1 MTFGISRECF
11 ALCQHGIQLFQMPSY
26 PFHSVTSAV
35 RMVGQFGEF
44 PKRLRKPGLFLKPLI
59 SLQELVRGVFHMN
72 RDLVLASGSTI
83 RAQMLRNAGLRFET
97 QIARIDEDTVRKSL
111 EAEDASPRDIAD
123 TLAEMKA
130 RKVSDKT
137 PGVAVLGCDQ
147 VLAFNQKVFAKPVS
161 MDEARDQV
169 RQLRGQSH
177 TLLSAAVLYE
187 DGEPKWRHV
196 GVVRLRMRDVS
207 DAYLED
213 YLTRNWDSVRH
224 SVGAYKLEEEGAR
237 LFTQVQGDY
246 FTVLGLPLLEL
257 LNHLTL
263 TGRIDG

>member
-1 MTFGISRECF
+1 
-11 ALCQHGIQLFQMPSY
+11 
-26 PFHSVTSAV
+26 
-35 RMVGQFGEF
+35 
-44 PKRLRKPGLFLKPLI
+44 
-59 SLQELVRGVFHMN
+59 MN
-72 RDLVLASGSTI
+72 LDLVLASGSEI
-83 RAQMLRNAGLRFET
+83 RAQLLRNAGLT
-97 QIARIDEDTVRKSL
+97 IDVQPARIDESAVRRAL
-111 EAEDASPRDIAD
+111 EVEAAPPRDIAD

-130 RKVSDKT
+130 RKVSDKY
-137 PGVAVLGCDQ
+137 PGALVLGCDQ
-147 VLAFNQKVFAKPVS
+147 VLAFGKRVFEKPK
-161 MDEARDQV
+161 DQDDALA
-169 RQLRGQSH
+169 QLQELRNQSH

-196 GVVRLRMRDVS
+196 GVVRLRMRDAT

-213 YLTRNWDSVRH
+213 YVSRNWDSIRH
-224 SVGAYKLEEEGAR
+224 SVGAYKLEEEGSR

>member
-1 MTFGISRECF
+1 MKID
-11 ALCQHGIQLFQMPSY
+11 
-26 PFHSVTSAV
+26 
-35 RMVGQFGEF
+35 
-44 PKRLRKPGLFLKPLI
+44 LI
-59 SLQELVRGVFHMN
+59 
-72 RDLVLASGSTI
+72 LASGSHI
-83 RAQMLRNAGLRFET
+83 RAQMLRNAGVRFDV
-97 QIARIDEDTVRKSL
+97 QVARIDEDVIRQSL
-111 EAEDASPRDIAD
+111 QAEHASARDIAD

-137 PGVAVLGCDQ
+137 PSALVLGCDQ
-147 VLAFNQKVFAKPVS
+147 VLAMGQTVFAKPT
-161 MDEARDQV
+161 DIEDARAQLQ
-169 RQLRGQSH
+169 QLRNQSH

-224 SVGAYKLEEEGAR
+224 SVGCYKLEEEGSR

>member
-1 MTFGISRECF
+1 
-11 ALCQHGIQLFQMPSY
+11 
-26 PFHSVTSAV
+26 
-35 RMVGQFGEF
+35 
-44 PKRLRKPGLFLKPLI
+44 
-59 SLQELVRGVFHMN
+59 MN
-72 RDLVLASGSTI
+72 LDLVLASASGI
-83 RAQMLRNAGLRFET
+83 RAKLLRDAGLRFEV
-97 QIARIDEDTVRKSL
+97 QVARIDEDAIRRSL
-111 EAEDASPRDIAD
+111 EAEDATPRDIAD

-130 RKVSDKT
+130 RKISDKM
-137 PGVAVLGCDQ
+137 PGALVLGCDQ
-147 VLAFNQKVFAKPVS
+147 VLALGQTVFAKPTS
-161 MDEARDQV
+161 IDDARAQL
-169 RQLRGQSH
+169 RQLRNQSH

-213 YLTRNWDSVRH
+213 YLVRNWESVRH